1 MLGLGVGVLEE
12 RGLGFEGQFSW
23 RIGGGRWEVGGR
35 AVGDGSVLCGAW
47 MVWAEKGG
55 NLVVE

>member
-1 MLGLGVGVLEE
+1 VVWGGVG
-12 RGLGFEGQFSW
+12 
-23 RIGGGRWEVGGR
+23 GGW